1 MVENM
6 GKRRIFIIS
15 LTVIIAVLLLIGV
28 SWYFFYDLTRGPLPQ
43 HNGELR
49 VEGLN
54 DSVTILRDEW
64 GIPHIYANNMHD
76 LFFAQGYSHAQDR
89 W

>member
-43 HNGELR
+43 LDGELR

-54 DSVTILRDEW
+54 DSVMIFRAER
-64 GIPHIYANNMHD
+64 GIPHI
-76 LFFAQGYSHAQDR
+76 
-89 W
+89 